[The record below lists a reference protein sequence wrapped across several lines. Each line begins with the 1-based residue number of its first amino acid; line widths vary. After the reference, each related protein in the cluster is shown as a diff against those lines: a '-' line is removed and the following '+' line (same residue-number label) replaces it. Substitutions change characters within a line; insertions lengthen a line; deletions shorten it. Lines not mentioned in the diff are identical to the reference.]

1 MINTKEL
8 TGEWIQQTAKRFKA
22 DPLLTEKVIH
32 ALLLL
37 EELVKQKLPFV
48 FKGGTAL
55 MLHFNSEKRLSID
68 IDIILSDKETDI
80 EQTLQVIADKNVFTR
95 FELDDRSK
103 RSNIEK
109 AHYKLFYTP
118 KRDVKEEE
126 EFILLDILY
135 EDVHYSNVVKLPIQ
149 SDFLPQQGEPLLVE
163 VPTVENLLGDK
174 LTAFAP
180 KTTGIPY
187 LKGSDNQSM
196 EIIKQLYDIG
206 TLFDVV
212 EILNSVKETFRKF
225 TVTELAYRN
234 FDEKDMDAVLEDIY
248 QTSLSI
254 CTRGMDGDA
263 DFRLLQDGI
272 NRITGYI
279 FSESYYID
287 KAINHASKA
296 AYLATL
302 LKHDAD
308 SFERFDPSINMKDW
322 VIEQPFN
329 TRVNKLK
336 KSDPEAFFYWYKMYE
351 MSKQ

>member
-8 TGEWIQQTAKRFKA
+8 TGEWILQTAKQFKT

-37 EELVKQKLPFV
+37 EGLVKQNLPFV

-68 IDIILSDKETDI
+68 IDIIISEKDVDI
-80 EQTLQVIADKNVFTR
+80 EKTLHAIVDEHQFTR
-95 FELDDRSK
+95 FELNERSK

-109 AHYKLFYTP
+109 AHYKLFYLP
-118 KRDVKEEE
+118 KREVKEKE

-135 EDVHYSNVVKLPIQ
+135 EDVHYSDLVQLPVV
-149 SDFLPQQGEPLLVE
+149 SDFLPKKGKSLLVN
-163 VPTVENLLGDK
+163 VPSVENLLGDK

-180 KTTGIPY
+180 NTTGIPY
-187 LKGSDNQSM
+187 LKGGNNQSM

-206 TLFDVV
+206 SLFDVS
-212 EILNSVKETFRKF
+212 EDINSVKETFQKIA
-225 TVTELAYRN
+225 VTELAYRDL
-234 FDEKDMDAVLEDIY
+234 DENDLDAVMEDIY

-263 DFRLLQDGI
+263 DFDLLQDGI
-272 NRITGYI
+272 KRVTGYI
-279 FSESYYID
+279 FSESYYIE
-287 KAINHASKA
+287 KAITHASKA

-302 LKHDAD
+302 LKHEADAI
-308 SFERFDPSINMKDW
+308 ERFDPSINMKDW
-322 VIEQPFN
+322 IIEQPFN

-351 MSKQ
+351 ISKS

>member
-8 TGEWIQQTAKRFKA
+8 TGEWILQTAKRFKA

-37 EELVKQKLPFV
+37 EGLVKQKLPFV
-48 FKGGTAL
+48 FKGVTAL

-68 IDIILSDKETDI
+68 IDIILSDGETDI
-80 EQTLQVIADKNVFTR
+80 EQTLQAIVDEQLFTR
-95 FELDDRSK
+95 FELNERSK

-135 EDVHYSNVVKLPIQ
+135 EDVHYSNMVKLPVE
-149 SDFLPQQGEPLLVE
+149 SDFLPQQGESLLVD
-163 VPTVENLLGDK
+163 VPSIENLLGDK

-180 KTTGIPY
+180 NTTGIPY

-206 TLFDVV
+206 TLFDVA
-212 EILNSVKETFRKF
+212 EDFNSVKETFQKF
-225 TVTELAYRN
+225 AATELAYRD
-234 FDEKDMDAVLEDIY
+234 FDEDDLDVVMEDIY

-263 DFRLLQDGI
+263 DFDSLQDGI
-272 NRITGYI
+272 NRIKGYI

-287 KAINHASKA
+287 KAITHASKA
-296 AYLATL
+296 AYLAIL
-302 LKHDAD
+302 LKLGVD
-308 SFERFDPSINMKDW
+308 SIERFGSSVNMKDW
-322 VIEQPFN
+322 IIEQPFN

-336 KSDPEAFFYWYKMYE
+336 KSNPEAFFYWYKMYE
-351 MSKQ
+351 LTKN